1 MWNSLWIIAFPFL
14 VYLGSTGKTAPRPI
28 SKPMPTSLTIPP
40 RVAMSIMTLFQSSR
54 PDASLWTT
62 VTVQFSLP
70 YFSISIALNVMLT
83 LLLVVRLLYMSYS
96 ARRAIGGEHGRTYI
110 SIAAMLLESATPYAA
125 VGLLFII
132 TYARDSNV

>member
-1 MWNSLWIIAFPFL
+1 
-14 VYLGSTGKTAPRPI
+14 
-28 SKPMPTSLTIPP
+28 
-40 RVAMSIMTLFQSSR
+40 MSIMTLFQSSR